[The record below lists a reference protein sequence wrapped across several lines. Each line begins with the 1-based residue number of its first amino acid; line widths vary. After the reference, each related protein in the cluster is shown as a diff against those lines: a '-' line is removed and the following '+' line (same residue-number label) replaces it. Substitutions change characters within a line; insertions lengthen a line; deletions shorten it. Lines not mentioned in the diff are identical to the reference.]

1 VRDAEIYSFYGVFM
15 NNFDQAV
22 RQVLDGDLLSEAVQT
37 IQVNLGLVCNL
48 SCRHCH
54 VEATPERTEVM
65 SWETMQG
72 VLRLSQALPHARV
85 DLTGGAP
92 ELNPFFREF
101 IDALCDMGRSVQVR
115 TNLTVFF
122 EAGQAE
128 IPEFMAERGVHLV
141 ASLPCYLDDNVDRQ
155 RGGGVYKRSIAAL
168 RRLNSLGYGRQSK
181 LPLNLVYNPGGAF
194 LPPDQATLE
203 DAYRKELRER
213 FDVDFTRLLTITNMP
228 MGRFLRDLQ
237 RDGEA
242 ESYKAL
248 LEDNFNQQTLDGLM
262 CRHQICVSWDGSLS
276 DCDFN
281 SVLGLA
287 LAGELPNHI
296 DSIRPEHLQERVIVT
311 GDHCFGCTAGC
322 GSSCGGALV
331 A

>member
-1 VRDAEIYSFYGVFM
+1 M

-22 RQVLDGDLLSEAVQT
+22 REVLGAGLESAVVQT

-54 VEATPERTEVM
+54 VEASPHRNESMT
-65 SWETMQG
+65 WETMQSL
-72 VLRLSQALPHARV
+72 LRLTEALPEARV

-92 ELNPFFREF
+92 ELNPNFRPLL
-101 IDALCDMGRSVQVR
+101 DALLEQGHQVQVR

-122 EAGQAE
+122 EAGQGDT
-128 IPEFMAERGVHLV
+128 PEFLAERGVHLV
-141 ASLPCYLDDNVDRQ
+141 ASLPCYLDDNVDKQ
-155 RGGGVYKRSIAAL
+155 RGSGVYKRSVAAL
-168 RRLNSLGYGRQSK
+168 RRLNSLGYGRQPG

-203 DAYRKELRER
+203 DTYRRELNER
-213 FDVDFTRLLTITNMP
+213 FDVEFTRLLTITNMP
-228 MGRFLRDLQ
+228 MGRFLSDLQ
-237 RDGEA
+237 RDGQA
-242 ESYKAL
+242 EDYKHL
-248 LEDNFNQQTLDGLM
+248 LEDSFNQSTIDGLM
-262 CRHQICVSWDGSLS
+262 CRHQICIAWDGTLS

-281 SVLGLA
+281 SALGLS
-287 LAGELPNHI
+287 LAGNLPRHI
-296 DSIRPEHLQERVIVT
+296 DQLDPSALEGRPIVT
-311 GDHCFGCTAGC
+311 GEHCFGCTAGC

>member
-1 VRDAEIYSFYGVFM
+1 M

-22 RQVLDGDLLSEAVQT
+22 REVLGAGLESAVVQT

-54 VEATPERTEVM
+54 VEASPHRNESMT
-65 SWETMQG
+65 WETMQSL
-72 VLRLSQALPHARV
+72 LRLTEALPEARV

-92 ELNPFFREF
+92 ELNPNFRPLL
-101 IDALCDMGRSVQVR
+101 DALIEQGHQVQVR

-122 EAGQAE
+122 EAGQGDT
-128 IPEFMAERGVHLV
+128 PEFLADRGVHLV
-141 ASLPCYLDDNVDRQ
+141 ASLPCYLDDNVDKQ
-155 RGGGVYKRSIAAL
+155 RGGGVYKRSVAAL
-168 RRLNSLGYGRQSK
+168 RRLNSLGYGRQPG

-203 DAYRKELRER
+203 DAYRRELRER
-213 FDVDFTRLLTITNMP
+213 FDVEFTRLLTITNMP
-228 MGRFLRDLQ
+228 MGRFLSDLH
-237 RDGEA
+237 RDGQA
-242 ESYKAL
+242 EDYKHL
-248 LEDNFNQQTLDGLM
+248 LEDSFNQSTIDGLM
-262 CRHQICVSWDGSLS
+262 CRHQICIAWDGTLS

-281 SVLGLA
+281 SALGLS
-287 LAGELPNHI
+287 LAGNLPRHI
-296 DSIRPEHLQERVIVT
+296 DQLDPSALEGRPIVT
-311 GDHCFGCTAGC
+311 GEHCFGCTAGC

>member
-1 VRDAEIYSFYGVFM
+1 M

-22 RQVLDGDLLSEAVQT
+22 REVLGAGLESAVVQT

-54 VEATPERTEVM
+54 VEASPHRNESMT
-65 SWETMQG
+65 WETMQSL
-72 VLRLSQALPHARV
+72 LRLTEALPEARV

-92 ELNPFFREF
+92 ELNPNFRPLL
-101 IDALCDMGRSVQVR
+101 DALIEQGHQVQVR

-122 EAGQAE
+122 EAGQGDT
-128 IPEFMAERGVHLV
+128 PEFLADRGVHLV
-141 ASLPCYLDDNVDRQ
+141 ASLPCYLDDNVDKQ
-155 RGGGVYKRSIAAL
+155 RGGGVYKRSVAAL
-168 RRLNSLGYGRQSK
+168 RRLNSLGYGRQPR

-203 DAYRKELRER
+203 DAYRRELRER
-213 FDVDFTRLLTITNMP
+213 FDVEFTRLLTITNMP
-228 MGRFLRDLQ
+228 MGRFLSDLQ
-237 RDGEA
+237 REGQA
-242 ESYKAL
+242 EDYKHL
-248 LEDNFNQQTLDGLM
+248 LEDSFNQSTIDGLM
-262 CRHQICVSWDGSLS
+262 CRHQICIAWDGTLS

-281 SVLGLA
+281 SALGLS
-287 LAGELPNHI
+287 LAGNLPRHI
-296 DSIRPEHLQERVIVT
+296 DQLDPSALEGRPIVT
-311 GDHCFGCTAGC
+311 GEHCFGCTAGC

>member
-1 VRDAEIYSFYGVFM
+1 M

-22 RQVLDGDLLSEAVQT
+22 REVLGAGLESAVVQT

-54 VEATPERTEVM
+54 VEASPHRNESMT
-65 SWETMQG
+65 WETMQSL
-72 VLRLSQALPHARV
+72 LRLTEALPEARV

-92 ELNPFFREF
+92 ELNPNFRPLL
-101 IDALCDMGRSVQVR
+101 DALLEQGHQVQVR

-122 EAGQAE
+122 EAGQGDT
-128 IPEFMAERGVHLV
+128 PEFLADRGVHLV
-141 ASLPCYLDDNVDRQ
+141 ASLPCYLDDNVDKQ
-155 RGGGVYKRSIAAL
+155 RGGGVYKRSVAAL
-168 RRLNSLGYGRQSK
+168 RRLNSLGYGRQPR

-203 DAYRKELRER
+203 DAYRRELRER
-213 FDVDFTRLLTITNMP
+213 FDVEFTRLLTITNMP
-228 MGRFLRDLQ
+228 MGRFLSDLQ
-237 RDGEA
+237 RDGQA
-242 ESYKAL
+242 EDYKHL
-248 LEDNFNQQTLDGLM
+248 LEDSFNQSTIDGLM
-262 CRHQICVSWDGSLS
+262 CRHQICIAWDGTLS

-281 SVLGLA
+281 SVLGLS
-287 LAGELPNHI
+287 LAGNLPRHI
-296 DSIRPEHLQERVIVT
+296 DQLDPSALEGRPIVT
-311 GDHCFGCTAGC
+311 GEHCFGCTAGC

>member
-1 VRDAEIYSFYGVFM
+1 M

-22 RQVLDGDLLSEAVQT
+22 REVLGAGLESAVVQT

-54 VEATPERTEVM
+54 VEASPHRNESMT
-65 SWETMQG
+65 WETMQSL
-72 VLRLSQALPHARV
+72 LRLTEALPEARV

-92 ELNPFFREF
+92 ELNANFRPLL
-101 IDALCDMGRSVQVR
+101 DALLEQGHQVQVR

-122 EAGQAE
+122 EAGQGDT
-128 IPEFMAERGVHLV
+128 PEFLAERGVHLV
-141 ASLPCYLDDNVDRQ
+141 ASLPCYLDDNVDKQ
-155 RGGGVYKRSIAAL
+155 RGSGVYKRSVAAL
-168 RRLNSLGYGRQSK
+168 RRLNSLGYGRQPG

-203 DAYRKELRER
+203 DAYRRELNER
-213 FDVDFTRLLTITNMP
+213 FDVEFTRLLTITNMP
-228 MGRFLRDLQ
+228 MGRFLSDLQ
-237 RDGEA
+237 RDGQA
-242 ESYKAL
+242 EDYKHL
-248 LEDNFNQQTLDGLM
+248 LEDSFNQSTIDGLM
-262 CRHQICVSWDGSLS
+262 CRHQICIAWDGTLS

-281 SVLGLA
+281 SALGLS
-287 LAGELPNHI
+287 LAGNLPRHI
-296 DSIRPEHLQERVIVT
+296 DQLDPSALEGRPIVT
-311 GDHCFGCTAGC
+311 GEHCFGCTAGC

>member
-1 VRDAEIYSFYGVFM
+1 M

-22 RQVLDGDLLSEAVQT
+22 REVLGAGLESAVVQT

-54 VEATPERTEVM
+54 VEASPHRNESMT
-65 SWETMQG
+65 WETMQSL
-72 VLRLSQALPHARV
+72 LRLTEALPEARV

-92 ELNPFFREF
+92 ELNPNFRPLL
-101 IDALCDMGRSVQVR
+101 DALLEQGHQVQVR

-122 EAGQAE
+122 EAGQGDT
-128 IPEFMAERGVHLV
+128 PEFLAERGVHLV
-141 ASLPCYLDDNVDRQ
+141 ASLPCYLDDNVDKQ
-155 RGGGVYKRSIAAL
+155 RGGGVYKRSVAAL
-168 RRLNSLGYGRQSK
+168 RRLNSLGYGRQPG

-203 DAYRKELRER
+203 DTYRRELNER
-213 FDVDFTRLLTITNMP
+213 FDVEFTRLLTITNMP
-228 MGRFLRDLQ
+228 MGRFLSDLQ
-237 RDGEA
+237 RDGQA
-242 ESYKAL
+242 EDYKHL
-248 LEDNFNQQTLDGLM
+248 LEDSFNQSTIDGLM
-262 CRHQICVSWDGSLS
+262 CRHQICITWDGTLS

-281 SVLGLA
+281 SALGLS
-287 LAGELPNHI
+287 LAGNLPRHI
-296 DSIRPEHLQERVIVT
+296 DQLDPSALEGRPIVT
-311 GDHCFGCTAGC
+311 GEHCFGCTAGC

>member
-1 VRDAEIYSFYGVFM
+1 M
-15 NNFDQAV
+15 KNFNQAV
-22 RQVLDGDLLSEAVQT
+22 RQTIGEDLKSEYVQT

-54 VEATPERTEVM
+54 VEANPKRTEVM
-65 SWETMQG
+65 TWDTMQS
-72 VLRLSQALPHARV
+72 VIRLAKALPKARV

-92 ELNPFFREF
+92 ELNPFFKDF
-101 IDALCDMGRSVQVR
+101 VSALRDNGHQVLVR

-122 EAGQAE
+122 EAGHADT
-128 IPEFMAERGVHLV
+128 PEFLASKGVHLV
-141 ASLPCYLDDNVDRQ
+141 ASLPCYLDDNVDKQ
-155 RGGGVYKRSIAAL
+155 RGGGVYKRSVAAL
-168 RRLNSLGYGRQSK
+168 RRLNSLGYGLQPE

-203 DAYRKELRER
+203 EAYRKELKDR
-213 FDVDFTRLLTITNMP
+213 FEVEFSCLLTITNMP
-228 MGRFLRDLQ
+228 MGRFLNDLQ

-242 ESYKAL
+242 ESYKSL
-248 LEDNFNQQTLDGLM
+248 LEDNFNQATLEGLM
-262 CRHQICVSWDGSLS
+262 CRHQICVAWDGFLS

-281 SVLGLA
+281 SALKLSLDEGL
-287 LAGELPNHI
+287 PKHI
-296 DSIRPEHLQERVIVT
+296 DDLNPEHLQGRTIVT
-311 GDHCFGCTAGC
+311 GEHCFGCTAGC